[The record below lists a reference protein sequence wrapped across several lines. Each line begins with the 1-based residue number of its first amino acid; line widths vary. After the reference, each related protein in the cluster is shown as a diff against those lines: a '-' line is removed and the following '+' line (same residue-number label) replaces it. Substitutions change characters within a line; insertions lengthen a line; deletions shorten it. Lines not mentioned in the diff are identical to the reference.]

1 MNAALVVITAL
12 LIAAVIFLWRRV
24 RRLERTAPLTPPA
37 APPTTGVE
45 TRLLSLERAERLRR
59 QREAENR

>member
-1 MNAALVVITAL
+1 MNTGLVVIAAL

-24 RRLERTAPLTPPA
+24 RRLERAVPVTPPC
-37 APPTTGVE
+37 APPATGVE

>member
-1 MNAALVVITAL
+1 MNAAPLVIMAL
-12 LIAAVIFLWRRV
+12 LAAALIFVWRRV
-24 RRLERTAPLTPPA
+24 RRLERAAPVTPPS
-37 APPTTGVE
+37 APPATGVE